1 MTENRQQMKFTVDDA
16 IPYLRGVLE
25 PFGTVEYLPGKNIT
39 RQDLLETDA
48 MIIRTRTKCDNSLLA
63 GTPVKFIASAT
74 IGTDHVDL
82 EAMKRLG
89 IHFVNAPG
97 CNAMSVAQYFASVV
111 INEARRTKS
120 DLAEKTL
127 GIIGVGHVG
136 TKVESVARALGMNV
150 LRNDP
155 PRQKAEGAHQFVP
168 LETVLQEADY
178 ITLHVPLDQASEYRT
193 YHLADEDFFN
203 RLQKKPFFINAS
215 RGEVV
220 DPNALKAALITHRI
234 SGAALDVWENEPEI
248 DPALLNMVRYATPH
262 IAGYSADGKANGTTM
277 SIRAL
282 AEFYG
287 IDDLKNFTVK
297 NVPVPG
303 ETDLILPQED
313 AVGTAVLSTY
323 DVLLDDRILR
333 ESPETFEKQR
343 SRYPLR
349 REFAA
354 YRIKNCIELNE
365 PDLEILQLLGFQTQ

>member
-1 MTENRQQMKFTVDDA
+1 MKFTVDDA

-39 RQDLLETDA
+39 RQDLLQTDA
-48 MIIRTRTKCDNSLLA
+48 MIIRTRTKCNESLLA

-111 INEARRTKS
+111 TREALRTKS
-120 DLAEKTL
+120 ELAGKTL

-136 TKVESVARALGMNV
+136 TKVEAVARALGMNV

-155 PRQKAEGAHQFVP
+155 PRQKAEGAHQFVS
-168 LETVLQEADY
+168 LETILQEADY
-178 ITLHVPLDQASEYRT
+178 ITLHVPLDQTSEYRT
-193 YHLADEDFFN
+193 YHLADENFFN
-203 RLQKKPFFINAS
+203 RLRKKPFFINAS

-220 DPNALKAALITHRI
+220 DSNALKAALITHRI
-234 SGAALDVWENEPEI
+234 SGAALDVWEDEPEI
-248 DPALLNMVRYATPH
+248 DRALLNMVRYATPH
-262 IAGYSADGKANGTTM
+262 IAGYSADGKANGTRM
-277 SIRAL
+277 SVQAL
-282 AEFYG
+282 AEFFE
-287 IDDLKNFTVK
+287 IDGLKNFAVK

-303 ETDLILPQED
+303 ETDLILPPED
-313 AVGTAVLSTY
+313 TIGTAILATY
-323 DVLLDDRILR
+323 DVLRDDCILR
-333 ESPETFEKQR
+333 ESPDTFEKQR
-343 SRYPLR
+343 SCYPLR

-365 PDLEILQLLGFQTQ
+365 PDLEVLQLLGFQTQ